1 MVIVMEIQKDTDVST
16 IITTHETRAEAENK
30 YHTILAYAAVS
41 NVPVH
46 SAVMMTDN
54 GEYIKNEKFEHL
66 LQNGE

>member
-1 MVIVMEIQKDTDVST
+1 MVIVMEIQKGTEVST
-16 IITTHETRAEAENK
+16 IVNTYESRADAENK

-54 GEYIKNEKFEHL
+54 GEHIKNEKFEHL